1 MASII
6 KKVKGGKPYYYIAV
20 SKRVDGKPRI
30 VHQTYLGSVDRIL
43 SVFNQKTAPEPV
55 HAISLELGLPGGLWQ
70 AAQDSGAC
78 AALDAVWKPPC
89 QGPALSH
96 FLLLS
101 AFHHICDPDSNTG
114 VDDWYERTVLRRLWD
129 FPSDCF
135 SSHAFWESFDTINV
149 DPVPAPD
156 QPETDDELLA
166 ARDQL
171 LLAFRDRDF
180 VSESV
185 AAYDNSNFHAWTS
198 SDNERS
204 TLAQGGRNE
213 QVRHNLRQVSL
224 GYVLD
229 ATQGPSLMD
238 GIDPKR
244 VSESSELPEFL
255 ERVAGRLDRAGIP
268 RDRFTLTIGNGSA
281 ALDNMPAL
289 ERSGLGWIAALQWH
303 QAPPELRQRPFEQLE
318 PVGSAHP
325 DVRALA
331 DRRMVNGT
339 ERLCVLLYSSI
350 NAAEQLQ
357 SASASLMKVWE
368 ELPRLALD
376 LAKPQRQLPTE
387 ERVRQRV
394 REALGHDP
402 VPDLVEF
409 ELTARDDRWELDFQ
423 VDLDGLMRLFQE
435 RFGRAVVIT
444 NQDSWNATEVVAAY
458 GRHQDMDE
466 VFRGRKEGGLAGC
479 SPTDAGTDSKQK
491 VQAFCRML
499 GESLLHYMHQRASI
513 AGCPDLT
520 LEQICAELRAVRLF
534 DLVYPPA
541 TKRSQP
547 PVVSVPSSQSQT
559 QRSLVQALGID
570 QLIPAHDVKG
580 TR

>member
-30 VHQTYLGSVDRIL
+30 VQQTYLGSVDRIL

-78 AALDAVWKPPC
+78 AALDAVWNPPR

-96 FLLLS
+96 FLLLA
-101 AFHHICDPDSNTG
+101 AFHHICNPDSNID
-114 VDDWYERTVLRRLWD
+114 VADWYERTVLRGLWD
-129 FPSDCF
+129 IPSDYF
-135 SSHAFWESFDTINV
+135 SSHAFWESFDSINV
-149 DPVPAPD
+149 APLPAPG
-156 QPETDDELLA
+156 QSETDDELVA
-166 ARDQL
+166 ARNGL
-171 LLAFRDRDF
+171 LEAFRDRNF

-185 AAYDNSNFHAWTS
+185 AAYDDADFHAWTS
-198 SDNERS
+198 CDNERS
-204 TLAQGGRNE
+204 ALAQGGRNE

-238 GIDPKR
+238 GIDPER
-244 VSESSELPEFL
+244 VTASSELPEFL

-268 RDRFTLTIGNGSA
+268 RDRFTLTIDSGSA
-281 ALDNMPAL
+281 ALDDMLAL
-289 ERSGLGWIAALQWH
+289 ERSGLGWIAALPWQ

-318 PVGSAHP
+318 PVRSAHP
-325 DVRALA
+325 DLRASA
-331 DRRMVNGT
+331 DRCMVSGT
-339 ERLCVLLYSSI
+339 KRLCVLLYSSI
-350 NAAEQLQ
+350 NATEQLR
-357 SASASLMKVWE
+357 SASESLMKALE
-368 ELPRLALD
+368 DLPRLALD
-376 LAKPQRQLPTE
+376 LAKPQRLLPTE

-394 REALGHDP
+394 REALGQNP

-409 ELTARDDRWELDFQ
+409 ELTARDDRWELDFRA
-423 VDLDGLMRLFQE
+423 DLDGLMRLFQE
-435 RFGRAVVIT
+435 RFGRTVLVT
-444 NQDSWNATEVVAAY
+444 NQDSWNAAEVVAAY

-466 VFRGRKEGGLAGC
+466 VFLGRKEGGLVGC
-479 SPTDAGTDSKQK
+479 SPTDPKAGSKRK
-491 VQAFCRML
+491 VHAFCCML
-499 GESLLHYMHQRASI
+499 GESLLHYMQQRASI

-520 LEQICAELRAVRLF
+520 LEELCAELREVRQF

-547 PVVSVPSSQSQT
+547 PVVSMPSRQSQT

-570 QLIPAHDVKG
+570 RLIPAHDAKAA
-580 TR
+580 R

>member
-30 VHQTYLGSVDRIL
+30 VQQTYLGSVDRIL
-43 SVFNQKTAPEPV
+43 SVFNQKKAPEPD

-78 AALDAVWKPPC
+78 AALDAVWNPPR

-96 FLLLS
+96 YLLLS

-135 SSHAFWESFDTINV
+135 SSHAFWESFDSINV
-149 DPVPAPD
+149 DPVPAPG

-166 ARDQL
+166 ARERL
-171 LLAFRDRDF
+171 LQAFRDRDF

-185 AAYDNSNFHAWTS
+185 GAYDNTNLHTWIS
-198 SDNERS
+198 SDNERG

-229 ATQGPSLMD
+229 AAQGPSLMD
-238 GIDPKR
+238 GVDPER
-244 VSESSELPEFL
+244 VSDSSELPEFL
-255 ERVAGRLDRAGIP
+255 ERVAGRLDQAGIP
-268 RDRFTLTIGNGSA
+268 RDRFTLTIDNGSA

-289 ERSGLGWIAALQWH
+289 ERSRLGWIAALQWH

-331 DRRMVNGT
+331 DCCMVNGT
-339 ERLCVLLYSSI
+339 ERLCVLLYSSN
-350 NAAEQLQ
+350 NAVEQLHN
-357 SASASLMKVWE
+357 ASDSLMKALE
-368 ELPRLALD
+368 DLQRLALD

-387 ERVRQRV
+387 DRVRQRV
-394 REALGHDP
+394 REALGHNP
-402 VPDLVEF
+402 VPDLVNF
-409 ELTARDDRWELDFQ
+409 ELAARRNRWKLDFLPNP
-423 VDLDGLMRLFQE
+423 DALMLLFQE
-435 RFGRAVVIT
+435 RFGRIVLIT
-444 NQDSWNATEVVAAY
+444 NQDSWDAAEVVAAY

-466 VFRGRKEGGLAGC
+466 VFLGRNEGGLAGC
-479 SPTDAGTDSKQK
+479 SPTDPRTDSKRK
-491 VQAFCRML
+491 VQAFCRVL
-499 GESLLHYMHQRASI
+499 GKSLLHYMHQRASS

-520 LEQICAELRAVRLF
+520 LEQMCVELRAVRLF

-541 TKRSQP
+541 TKQSQP
-547 PVVSVPSSQSQT
+547 PVVSVPSSQSRT

-570 QLIPAHDVKG
+570 RLIPESAAKG
-580 TR
+580 AW